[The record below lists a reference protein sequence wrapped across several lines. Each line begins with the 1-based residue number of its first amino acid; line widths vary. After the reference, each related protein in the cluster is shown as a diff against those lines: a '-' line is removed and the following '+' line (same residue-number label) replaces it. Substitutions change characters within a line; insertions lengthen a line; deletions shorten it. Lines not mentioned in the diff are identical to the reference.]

1 MVHKCGGLQWHA
13 WPRGATPCPRSGS
26 EAGSARLRWCRNSQR
41 SNPQPEAR
49 ASGQEE
55 QPHVQEVVAAWAQ
68 EGLEELLHV
77 QGQEGRR
84 EAIPLVQGKR
94 NPSKLPEGIR
104 GQTH

>member
-1 MVHKCGGLQWHA
+1 M
-13 WPRGATPCPRSGS
+13 GS
-26 EAGSARLRWCRNSQR
+26 
-41 SNPQPEAR
+41 
-49 ASGQEE
+49 QEE
-55 QPHVQEVVAAWAQ
+55 QPHIQRAVAGQVQ

>member
-68 EGLEELLHV
+68 EGLEELFHI
-77 QGQEGRR
+77 QGQDGRW
-84 EAIPLVQGKR
+84 
-94 NPSKLPEGIR
+94 
-104 GQTH
+104 